1 MIYVLDTNIISYIIK
16 NRDFSLIDKFEIIS
30 KEHTIAVSSITIAE
44 LYYGVMKK
52 NSKKLEVAVNE
63 FLLPLK
69 RLYFDENAS
78 LEYGIIRNQLEK
90 KGLIIGS
97 NDLFIAAHAKSL
109 DAVLVT
115 NNTREFNR
123 VKDLTIEDWT
133 KEC

>member
-1 MIYVLDTNIISYIIK
+1 MIYILDTNIISYIIK
-16 NRDFSLIDKFEIIS
+16 NRDFSLIDKFEIMS
-30 KEHTIAVSSITIAE
+30 KEHIIAVSSITIAE

-63 FLLPLK
+63 FLLPLE
-69 RLYFDENAS
+69 RLSFDENAS
-78 LEYGIIRNQLEK
+78 LEYGIIRTKLEK

-115 NNTREFNR
+115 NNTRELNR
-123 VKDLTIEDWT
+123 VENLIIEDWT
-133 KEC
+133 KA